1 MKKCIFSILV
11 AICVSVISHAQ
22 DKNVIVPEGYVLV
35 DSLVYTPLSGV
46 EEELQGR
53 NIFSLVTVR
62 QSRQLRESMEK
73 MIQENA
79 DKPIRGWRIRIF
91 FDNKQDSRTESESAM
106 KSFKDAFPG
115 IAAYRT
121 FANPFFKVTVG
132 DFRTKSEALPLLNR
146 VKERFP
152 SAFVIKENI
161 NYPIVDKKHYYK
173 VDTLHVL
180 RPVAPPM

>member
-1 MKKCIFSILV
+1 MKKYIFSILMAV
-11 AICVSVISHAQ
+11 CVSVNSYAQ
-22 DKNVIVPEGYVLV
+22 DKNVTVPEGYILV
-35 DSLVYTPLSGV
+35 DSLVYTPLNGV
-46 EEELQGR
+46 DEELLGR
-53 NIFSLVTVR
+53 NIFSLVNVK
-62 QSRQLRESMEK
+62 QSLQLRASTEK

-79 DKPIRGWRIRIF
+79 EKPLRGWRIRIF
-91 FDNKQDSRTESESAM
+91 FDNKQNSRTESEAAM
-106 KSFKDAFPG
+106 TSFRGDFPG

-132 DFRTKSEALPLLNR
+132 DFRTKSEALPLLSR
-146 VKERFP
+146 VKEKFP

>member
-1 MKKCIFSILV
+1 MTKCILPILMAV
-11 AICVSVISHAQ
+11 CVSLISHAQ
-22 DKNVIVPEGYVLV
+22 DKNVTGPEGYVLV

-46 EEELQGR
+46 DEELQGR
-53 NIFSLVTVR
+53 NIFSLVNVR
-62 QSRQLRESMEK
+62 QSSELRASTERI
-73 MIQENA
+73 IQENA
-79 DKPIRGWRIRIF
+79 DKALRGWRIRIF
-91 FDNKQDSRTESESAM
+91 FDNKQNSRAESDSAM
-106 KSFKDAFPG
+106 ENFKKAFPG

-132 DFRTKSEALPLLNR
+132 DFRTKSEALPLLSR
-146 VKERFP
+146 VKEKFP
-152 SAFVIKENI
+152 SAFIIKETI